1 MNSIIATALSGLD
14 AARKRL
20 EVSAANIANV
30 DSEGA
35 LPDAG
40 GPDSNG
46 GAGAPQPYTPL
57 SVSQQPLVT
66 GGTVAT
72 TQPVDPPVFRR
83 YAPNASYANRDGL
96 VASPNVDL
104 VSEGINQLTA
114 SRAYEANARVLK
126 IGLDLERETIDALG
140 SRKRVNFQT

>member
-20 EVSAANIANV
+20 EVSAANIANI

-40 GPDSNG
+40 GE
-46 GAGAPQPYTPL
+46 AEVPQPYTPL
-57 SVSQQPLVT
+57 RVAQQPLVS

-72 TQPVDPPVFRR
+72 TQPVEPPVTGR
-83 YAPNASYANRDGL
+83 YAPNASYADRSGL
-96 VASPNVDL
+96 VARPNVDL
-104 VSEGINQLTA
+104 VSEGINRLTA
-114 SRAYEANARVLK
+114 ARAYEANAQVLHVAE
-126 IGLDLERETIDALG
+126 DLERRTIDALG
-140 SRKRVNFQT
+140 QRKRVDLDA

>member
-20 EVSAANIANV
+20 EVSAANVANV

-40 GPDSNG
+40 EAD
-46 GAGAPQPYTPL
+46 APQPYTPL
-57 SVSQQPLVT
+57 NVAQQPLVT
-66 GGTVAT
+66 SGTVAT
-72 TQPVDPPVFRR
+72 TQPKDPTIFRR
-83 YAPNASYANRDGL
+83 YAPDASYANRDGL

-104 VSEGINQLTA
+104 VGEGINQLTA
-114 SRAYEANARVLK
+114 ARAYAANAQVLRV
-126 IGLDLERETIDALG
+126 GLDLEREAIDALG
-140 SRKRVNFQT
+140 SRPRVNLKT

>member
-20 EVSAANIANV
+20 EVSAANVANV

-35 LPDAG
+35 LPDASEAPSDG
-40 GPDSNG
+40 ET
-46 GAGAPQPYTPL
+46 PQPYTPL
-57 SVSQQPLVT
+57 RVAQQPLVT

-72 TQPVDPPVFRR
+72 TQPVEPALIRR
-83 YAPNASYANRDGL
+83 YAPNASYADRRGM

-104 VSEGINQLTA
+104 VGEGIDQLTA
-114 SRAYEANARVLK
+114 SRAYEANAQVLRV
-126 IGLDLERETIDALG
+126 GLDLEREAIDALG
-140 SRKRVNFQT
+140 SQTRVNFRA